1 MSETKLLPCPFCG
14 GEAEFYRMTT
24 RQNFRWS
31 DCVGVRCKTCG
42 ASCSK
47 VLYDARIHADD
58 EEYYEA
64 AKDWNT
70 RKPIERIVERL
81 EALFDEAQDNLSED
95 FVYYDGYGDGVDR
108 AIRIVREEGGTC

>member
-1 MSETKLLPCPFCG
+1 MSEIKLLPCPFCG

-42 ASCSK
+42 ASCST
-47 VLYDARIHADD
+47 VLYDARIHPND

-64 AKDWNT
+64 AKAWNT

-81 EALFDEAQDNLSED
+81 EE
-95 FVYYDGYGDGVDR
+95 VKTKGYVTGITANPYEFASCHAMDR
-108 AIRIVREEGGTC
+108 AIKIVMEEGGL